1 MASRTWYLLIYQIP
15 PKPLYLRAKIRQRLL
30 KAGAVPLKK
39 SAYAVPAEERLLE
52 ALRGIAR
59 ETEEGGGEAYICEAR
74 FVDDAT
80 EQELLGRFA
89 EERQEAYAALLKDV
103 RRARS
108 GAEVVRRLRARFEE
122 LRGIDFFG
130 SPRAKEVAAAIE
142 DLETQA
148 GLEQLESGL
157 GHPPLRGAVWITR
170 QDLGIDRMATAWLIR
185 RYLDPNA
192 RFRFVE
198 PGTARKEMEMSF
210 DMPGGAFSHEKD
222 KCTFQV
228 LAARVKVRDAA
239 VKKIGEIVRDI
250 DLRVRKYKHPETI
263 GVEQMIAGIMR
274 AHPTDEA
281 RLERGLTFFD
291 DLSHAFSR
299 K

>member
-30 KAGAVPLKK
+30 KVGAVPLKK

-52 ALRGIAR
+52 PLRAIAR

-74 FVDDAT
+74 FVDEST
-80 EQELLGRFA
+80 ERELLIKFI
-89 EERQEAYAALLKDV
+89 EERQAGYEELLKDV

-108 GAEVVRRLRARFEE
+108 GAEAVRRLRARFDE
-122 LRGIDFFG
+122 LRAIDFFD
-130 SPRAKEVAAAIE
+130 SPQAKEVAAAID
-142 DLETQA
+142 DLETHA
-148 GLEQLESGL
+148 GLEQFGSGL
-157 GHPPLRGAVWITR
+157 GRPPLRGAVWITR
-170 QDLGIDRMATAWLIR
+170 EDIGIDRMATAWLIR

-198 PGTARKEMEMSF
+198 PGTVRKDMEMSF
-210 DMPGGAFSHEKD
+210 DMPGAAFSHQKG

-228 LAARVKVRDAA
+228 LAARLKVRNAA
-239 VKKIGEIVRDI
+239 VKKIGEIVHDI

-263 GVEQMIAGIMR
+263 GIEQMIAGIRR
-274 AHPTDEA
+274 AHPGDEA
-281 RLERGLTFFD
+281 RLERGLQLFD

-299 K
+299 T